1 MIILTVIL
9 TLVTITTVC
18 YSLLRISKLK
28 EEVRTYRG
36 IIVRYEEERKQRERE
51 EREAE
56 EEEDD
61 SAEIEKGVVPAAQDV
76 VEMDEN
82 ALRERAINKGLYDLI
97 LQVMHDEKPYANE
110 NFDFDRLVQLVNSN
124 RTYVSRAINDVYGKN
139 FRSWLADY
147 RNAMVVKELKKNPV
161 VEVEWLARNIGY
173 DSVATLKR
181 QFRKM
186 NGMTLAEFRSQ
197 LFDEK

>member
-1 MIILTVIL
+1 M
-9 TLVTITTVC
+9 
-18 YSLLRISKLK
+18 
-28 EEVRTYRG
+28 YRG